1 MVEIYT
7 SPSCSSCRK
16 AKKWLDEYGIKYIE
30 KNLTSL
36 YKSTIYDHIH
46 YGFYDFSENNVAI
59 NNFNKNLYNNSSAI
73 FPYTLGFKVFN
84 NLKFKE
90 IVYELITYIKNTLS
104 SNSALYFDSE
114 YCDLQTGRDY
124 YTFSYDELRN
134 ILKGDFPLFSVYYD
148 ITIKGNYEGKNILNL
163 IDKDLELNEFFKDK
177 NEIIRQKLIEYSN
190 KKTKPSISK
199 NIDIG
204 NNSLFSASLSYAGNK
219 FKDIELMNHSK
230 NILDFIL
237 NHSKYEKKEIVFVN
251 DLISQD
257 YNLEDY
263 VLLIFAL
270 IEFMSNNKTLFYL
283 NKTKFLIDY
292 VIKNYYSSEYKAFID
307 KNIPYTINNIINVNL
322 YDLNKP
328 NPNSLMILNL
338 IKFNKLTS
346 HNIYLNIIDES
357 FNSIYSELYNKP
369 NSYITMLFNLV
380 YSSMKQ

>member
-1 MVEIYT
+1 M
-7 SPSCSSCRK
+7 K
-16 AKKWLDEYGIKYIE
+16 KYIE